1 MSHADPAQ
9 MLAPLTAGVETHR
22 GLEMLDRHVCLTGE
36 QAEPAAPVPGKGEAR
51 VQRESAIDHS
61 QSGSDILAEAPEH
74 HGGAAE
80 NTRVVGGDA
89 QGLAGKINR
98 RAAVFLLLLVI
109 DPI

>member
-9 MLAPLTAGVETHR
+9 MVAPFTPGVETHR

-36 QAEPAAPVPGKGEAR
+36 QAQPAAPIPAKGETR
-51 VQRESAIDHS
+51 VQYEGAIDHR

-89 QGLAGKINR
+89 QGLAGKINC
-98 RAAVFLLLLVI
+98 RAAVFLL
-109 DPI
+109 